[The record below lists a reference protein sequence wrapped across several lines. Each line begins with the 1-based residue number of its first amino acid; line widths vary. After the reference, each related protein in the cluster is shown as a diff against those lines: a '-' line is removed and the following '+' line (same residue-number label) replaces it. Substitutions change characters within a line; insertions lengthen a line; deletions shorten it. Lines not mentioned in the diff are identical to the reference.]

1 MSLKL
6 SFVPCEYRAVPVVFA
21 LVWTLLLLLLVVTV
35 GLLVARFELAGQTD
49 KLAGRQAQLQEKL
62 EQHRQAQGNAPS
74 LAQFQSLQ
82 QRIIDINELAGR
94 QGAGLSAMLS
104 RMEQLL
110 PDQAYV
116 TSLVYRPADN
126 ELLLTVEAPSAEQ
139 LTGLLQ
145 AAEASRRFSE
155 VLLTRQSQENRRG
168 QRLIQF
174 EIRLRAAGS

>member
-6 SFVPCEYRAVPVVFA
+6 SFVPCEYRAVPA
-21 LVWTLLLLLLVVTV
+21 LFTLAWLLLLLLLVVSA
-35 GLLVARFELAGQTD
+35 GLLAGRFELAAQNSELTE
-49 KLAGRQAQLQEKL
+49 RRAQLQHRL
-62 EQHRQAQGNAPS
+62 EQHSRQQANAPS
-74 LAQFQSLQ
+74 LAEFQRLQ
-82 QRIIDINELAGR
+82 QRIAAINELAGR

-110 PDQAYV
+110 PEQAYV
-116 TSLVYRPADN
+116 TRLVYRPASN

-155 VLLTRQSQENRRG
+155 VLLTRQSQENRHG

-174 EIRLRAAGS
+174 EIRLRASTG